1 MEILFEKIEKITN
14 LEISKINKKIKG
26 TFFLEQLK
34 YNLIDS
40 LNQIFQDNDFNN
52 TKSSNFKTFYENEI
66 QKIEIDIISYD
77 KSISFLNYFIDKNL
91 LLICLE
97 GNIDIKLIGSQ
108 PSQNMEVKLTKKN
121 GITLSK
127 GEKINQIIS
136 KKSIIMSIYS
146 EDKNLNIEI

>member
-1 MEILFEKIEKITN
+1 MEVLFEKIEKIIN

-34 YNLIDS
+34 YNLLDS

-52 TKSSNFKTFYENEI
+52 IKSNKFKTFYENET

-97 GNIDIKLIGSQ
+97 GNVDIKLIGN
-108 PSQNMEVKLTKKN
+108 QNMEVKLIKKH

-136 KKSIIMSIYS
+136 KKSTIMSIYS
-146 EDKNLNIEI
+146 EDKNLNIEN

>member
-1 MEILFEKIEKITN
+1 MEILFEKIEKIIN

-34 YNLIDS
+34 YNLLDS
-40 LNQIFQDNDFNN
+40 LNEIFQDKEFNN
-52 TKSSNFKTFYENEI
+52 IKSNNFKTSYENEI
-66 QKIEIDIISYD
+66 QKIEIDINSYD
-77 KSISFLNYFIDKNL
+77 KSISFLNSSIDKNL

-97 GNIDIKLIGSQ
+97 GNVDIKLMNTQ
-108 PSQNMEVKLTKKN
+108 PSQNMEVKLTKKT

-136 KKSIIMSIYS
+136 KKSTIMSIYTQ
-146 EDKNLNIEI
+146 DKNLNIEN

>member
-1 MEILFEKIEKITN
+1 MEILFEKIEKIIN

-34 YNLIDS
+34 YNLLDS

-52 TKSSNFKTFYENEI
+52 IKSNKFKTFYENET

-97 GNIDIKLIGSQ
+97 GNVDIKLIGSQ
-108 PSQNMEVKLTKKN
+108 NMEVKLIKKH

-136 KKSIIMSIYS
+136 KKSTIMSIYS
-146 EDKNLNIEI
+146 EDKNLNIEN

>member
-1 MEILFEKIEKITN
+1 MEILFEKIEKIIN

-34 YNLIDS
+34 YNLLDS
-40 LNQIFQDNDFNN
+40 LSQIFQDNNFNN
-52 TKSSNFKTFYENEI
+52 IKSNKFKTFYENET

-77 KSISFLNYFIDKNL
+77 KSISFLNHFIDKNL

-97 GNIDIKLIGSQ
+97 GNVDIKLIGSQ
-108 PSQNMEVKLTKKN
+108 NMEIKLIKKH

-136 KKSIIMSIYS
+136 KKSTIMSIYS
-146 EDKNLNIEI
+146 EDKNLNIEN